1 MENVSDFVKVNLL
14 DAGANNTYTENGAL
28 SYATTGMEIINQFG
42 KAASFRGRDIETVWQ
57 EQSKLWSENKEL
69 ALKFPFYLRM
79 ITRKQ
84 KMLANKISENVQKGQ
99 GCKDEAFKRLL
110 WIAKYHPED
119 FYLNLWLLPIIGSW
133 KDLWVLMAF
142 EGASEYLDNKQFF
155 QVIASGIFDN
165 YHKELVK
172 KYMPRIRSRKR
183 CTTWWSI
190 KTNELAKEFAKYVGW
205 TQVEYR
211 KFKSTGIAHEFQR
224 TICAK
229 MYDNIK
235 WNTIPGKALL
245 QLVSG
250 NFLQKHGLEDSYI
263 NWIKTQDVVKFN
275 GYPFEL
281 GRKMRNGQY
290 KQLSRVQK
298 MTIDAQFDNLI
309 KTANIDGVPIT
320 GNVLC
325 ALDTS
330 GSMTW
335 VELDKSGTQP
345 IDVCMSLGIYFSE
358 LNKGGFHNVVASF
371 DDTSSLLTINGTF
384 TDKWFQL
391 DRECHGYGSTN
402 FQSIIDLLVETR
414 QKHPEIKL
422 EDYPTTLL
430 VVSDMQFNC
439 CGSETSNY
447 QRAMDKLSKE
457 FPKEFVDN
465 FKIIW
470 WNCTSRP
477 TQDFPSTMEDG
488 GTYFFSGFDG
498 AVISFLLSGE
508 IKSDDN
514 KAAPSMV
521 DILNTVLNQEILC
534 LIHTAN

>member
-1 MENVSDFVKVNLL
+1 MENNSDFVKANILA
-14 DAGANNTYTENGAL
+14 AGANNTYTENGAL
-28 SYATTGMEIINQFG
+28 SYFTTGKEIVNQFG
-42 KAASFRGRDIETVWQ
+42 KAASFRGRDIKVVWE
-57 EQSKLWSENKEL
+57 EQAKLWSENKEF

-84 KMLANKISENVQKGQ
+84 KMMSNKSTEKVQKGQ

-110 WIAKYHPED
+110 WIAKYHPDD
-119 FYLNLWLLPIIGSW
+119 FYANLWILPIIGSW

-142 EGASEYLDNKQFF
+142 PSADEYLDNTKFF
-155 QVIASGIFDN
+155 ELIARAIFDD
-165 YHKELVK
+165 YHKQLVK
-172 KYMPRIRSRKR
+172 KYMPRIRSNAR
-183 CTTWWSI
+183 CKTDWAK
-190 KTNELAKEFAKYVGW
+190 KTNFLAKCFAKYVGW
-205 TQVEYR
+205 TQQEYR
-211 KFKSTGIAHEFQR
+211 LYKSTGIAHEFQK
-224 TICAK
+224 TICARK
-229 MYDNIK
+229 YDNIK

-250 NFLQKHGLEDSYI
+250 DFLKKHDLEDSYI
-263 NWIKTQDVVKFN
+263 EWIKTQDIVKFN

-281 GRKMRNGQY
+281 SRQLPWASNN
-290 KQLSRVQK
+290 LSRVQK
-298 MTIDAQFDNLI
+298 MTIDAQFENLI
-309 KTANIDGVPIT
+309 KTASLDGTPIN

-330 GSMTW
+330 ASMTW
-335 VELDKSGTQP
+335 DALDKSGTKP
-345 IDVCMSLGIYFSE
+345 IHVCLSLGIYFSE

-391 DRECHGYGSTN
+391 NRECHGYGSTN
-402 FQSIIDLLVETR
+402 FQSIIDLLVDTR
-414 QKHPEIKL
+414 IKHPEIKL
-422 EDYPTTLL
+422 EDYPSTLL
-430 VVSDMQFNC
+430 VVSDMQFDC
-439 CGSETSNY
+439 CGDNESNY
-447 QRAMDKLSKE
+447 HLAKKKLSSI

-470 WNCTSRP
+470 WNCTTRE
-477 TQDFPSTMEDG
+477 TNDFPSTIEDG

-508 IKSDDN
+508 IQPKGDKSY
-514 KAAPSMV
+514 PSMD
-521 DILNTVLNQEILC
+521 DIINAAFNQEILC